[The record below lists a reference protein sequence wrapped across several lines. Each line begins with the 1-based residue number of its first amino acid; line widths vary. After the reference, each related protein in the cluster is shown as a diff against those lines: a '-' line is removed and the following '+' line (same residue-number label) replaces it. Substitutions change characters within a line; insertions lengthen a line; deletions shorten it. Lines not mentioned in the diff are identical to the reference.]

1 MFKLNNFGKLYKIW
15 YRNYENILE
24 FITNIQDIK
33 SKIKNIEITI
43 YKTIIIWV
51 LNYFNSFSTQFLSFL
66 TYKTNEIEKLPKFES
81 LAKFMKNK
89 NSQIKN
95 YNKATGNYIK
105 KFIKLKTN
113 YFYISLKFY
122 SIQIIV

>member
-1 MFKLNNFGKLYKIW
+1 M
-15 YRNYENILE
+15 
-24 FITNIQDIK
+24 
-33 SKIKNIEITI
+33 
-43 YKTIIIWV
+43 
-51 LNYFNSFSTQFLSFL
+51 NYFNSFSTQFLSFL